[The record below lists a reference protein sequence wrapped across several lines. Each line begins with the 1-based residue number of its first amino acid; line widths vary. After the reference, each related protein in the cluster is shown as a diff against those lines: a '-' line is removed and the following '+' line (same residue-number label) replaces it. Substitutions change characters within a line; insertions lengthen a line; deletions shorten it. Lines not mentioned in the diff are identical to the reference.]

1 MYWFQLLNVNFELAR
16 SARIKEK
23 DKTKENLEY
32 NVAFDV
38 SNDVTLYSS
47 NLSG

>member
-16 SARIKEK
+16 SAEK
-23 DKTKENLEY
+23 NKTKENLEY
-32 NVAFDV
+32 NVAFNV